1 MKTHLLRTSVL
12 GVVAALAVHA
22 QSSHFRVNVPFDFIV
37 GSQTLP
43 AGQYSV
49 DVKTV
54 SRLVSLH
61 SVDHRGAAEVIS
73 LPLPTA
79 DGAQN
84 EEKLVFHRYSKTYFL
99 TQVWGNGSDG
109 RKLPTTKR
117 ERELTSQKQ
126 GPDNITVVA
135 SR

>member
-1 MKTHLLRTSVL
+1 MKMHLLRTSIL
-12 GVVAALAVHA
+12 AAAAAVAVHA
-22 QSSHFRVNVPFDFIV
+22 QTLNFRVNVPFDFIV

-54 SRLVSLH
+54 SRSVSLH
-61 SVDHRGAAEVIS
+61 CIDRRGAAEAIG
-73 LPLPTA
+73 LPLPAA

-84 EEKLVFHRYSKTYFL
+84 QEMLVFHRYNNTYFL

-117 ERELTSQKQ
+117 ERELAAQKVNA
-126 GPDNITVVA
+126 DNITVVA
-135 SR
+135 LR

>member
-1 MKTHLLRTSVL
+1 MKMHLLRTSIL
-12 GVVAALAVHA
+12 AAAAAVAVYA
-22 QSSHFRVNVPFDFIV
+22 QNVNFRVNVPFDFIV

-61 SVDHRGAAEVIS
+61 CIDHSGAAEVIG
-73 LPLPTA
+73 LPLSA
-79 DGAQN
+79 VDGALN
-84 EEKLVFHRYSKTYFL
+84 EERLVFHRYNSTYFL

-117 ERELTSQKQ
+117 ERELAAQKVN
-126 GPDNITVVA
+126 PDNITVMA